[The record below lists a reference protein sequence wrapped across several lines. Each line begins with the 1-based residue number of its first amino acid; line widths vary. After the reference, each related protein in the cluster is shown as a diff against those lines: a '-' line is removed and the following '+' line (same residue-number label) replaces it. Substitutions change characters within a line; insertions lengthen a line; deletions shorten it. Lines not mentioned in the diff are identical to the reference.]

1 MFFKKRKILKEK
13 YEKTHSKRKHLEKFI
28 REKTRNGEL
37 PDGKWLEYMFIEH
50 LHALAHSGEFD
61 SIKSRLEL
69 EESKLSFLSIEFTK
83 ELEEYNRIAN
93 RENNIDQILNEN

>member
-1 MFFKKRKILKEK
+1 MFFKKRKILKNQ
-13 YEKTHSKRKHLEKFI
+13 YEGILTTRVSIENFI
-28 REKTRNGEL
+28 REKTKNGEL
-37 PDGKWLEYMFIEH
+37 PNGKWLEYMFIEH
-50 LHALAHSGEFD
+50 LHALTHSGEFD

-69 EESKLSFLSIEFTK
+69 EENKLAFLTIEFPK